1 MDKEKINLRLIID
14 GCREGNRQSQR
25 KLYEHFFAYGM
36 GIALRYSKNQHEAE
50 EIFNDAFLK
59 VFFNLD
65 KYDPNF
71 PFKSWFRRLLVNTA
85 IDYLRKYQKYNLN
98 YTNELPPEP
107 IDHSDST
114 PLIDDE
120 TDALPILQNLS
131 PAYRVVFNLYV
142 MEEYKHHEIAEIL
155 DISVGTS
162 KSNLARAKAKLKL
175 LLQQQKAAAS
185 KTNEHG

>member
-1 MDKEKINLRLIID
+1 MDKEKINLRLIIE
-14 GCREGNRQSQR
+14 GCREGNRQSQK
-25 KLYEHFFAYGM
+25 KLYEHFFGYGM
-36 GIALRYSKNQHEAE
+36 SIALRYSKNQHEAE

-65 KYDPNF
+65 KYDPNY

-85 IDYLRKYQKYNLN
+85 IDYLRKFQKYKLN
-98 YTNELPPEP
+98 STNELPTEIIDPSILAP
-107 IDHSDST
+107 IIDSEK
-114 PLIDDE
+114 DV
-120 TDALPILQNLS
+120 LPILQELS
-131 PAYRVVFNLYV
+131 PAYRVVFNLFV
-142 MEEYKHHEIAEIL
+142 MEEYKHHEIAELL

-175 LLQQQKAAAS
+175 LMQQKKTSTA